1 MFIEMFKCLLKH
13 SFKKHFARI
22 AEKIQKK
29 NIPIAF
35 RVSVMVCAE
44 SDWASICAFCIYCRD
59 IGLCLLIK
67 IIYRDFWVIVVM
79 FRETIR

>member
-13 SFKKHFARI
+13 SFKMHLARI
-22 AEKIQKK
+22 AEKK
-29 NIPIAF
+29 NIPIAL
-35 RVSVMVCAE
+35 RVSAMVCAE